1 MKALCF
7 LGTGKYEVT
16 TYVWKEG
23 SDERSYETHLF
34 PEAVA
39 RIFRPEKIFVLVT
52 PQAREH
58 ENFKTLCER
67 LGDLVERLD
76 IPEGKS
82 EPEIWAIFQKCTE
95 AVTEGD
101 TILLDVT
108 HAFRS
113 LPLLIFAVAGYLRRT
128 KSVTIQRIVYGAYD
142 ARDEHNRSPVLD
154 LTPLMDLLDWLSG
167 AEALLRRSDAE
178 IMGEKLDQT
187 HRRLYKIQATEE
199 LPLHLQKVANSLQK
213 LSKALYLCCPLD
225 VMRIANYLLP
235 QLDKAVTEAEKWAKP
250 FGVILSQVRSEVAA
264 LAHHQPEVLDAD
276 NLRKQLA
283 LIDHYLSKGLTIQAV
298 TLAREWVVSWAIGQ
312 RGQGDWLDED
322 LRKEVEYALGAMA
335 AVRQGKQDRVPDW
348 AAGLPRAEQVSSLW
362 TQLAHLRNT
371 LAHCWMRKDSPSVK
385 TIEDKAREIP
395 GWLRGLL
402 EEASANTLWS
412 GRVVINLETLY
423 EDVAKMD
430 ELPLYLERAKKLA
443 GEGNEV
449 VLTGQGPIWL
459 YLAVAHA
466 LHGKA
471 RKLFYTSP
479 TTGEILIFDHAAR

>member
-1 MKALCF
+1 MKALCL
-7 LGTGKYEVT
+7 LGTGKYEAT
-16 TYVWKEG
+16 TYVWKE
-23 SDERSYETHLF
+23 SSEERSCETHLF

-39 RIFRPEKIFVLVT
+39 RIFQPEKIFLLVT

-58 ENFKTLCER
+58 AHFKTLCDR
-67 LGDLVERLD
+67 LGDLVEPVD

-82 EPEIWAIFQKCTE
+82 EAELWAIFQKCTE

-113 LPLLIFAVAGYLRRT
+113 LPLLVFAVAGYLRRT
-128 KSVTIQRIVYGAYD
+128 KSVTIQRIVYGAYE
-142 ARDEHNRSPVLD
+142 ARDEHNRSPIFN

-167 AEALLRRSDAE
+167 AEALLRRSDAG
-178 IMGEKLDQT
+178 IMAEKLDQT
-187 HRRLYKIQATEE
+187 HRRLYKTAAAEE

-225 VMRIANYLLP
+225 VMRIANCLLP

-250 FGVILSQVRSEVAA
+250 FSVILSQVRSEVAA

-276 NLRKQLA
+276 NLRRQLA
-283 LIDHYLSKGLTIQAV
+283 LIEHYLSKGLTIQAV
-298 TLAREWVVSWAIGQ
+298 TLAREWVVSWAIRQ
-312 RGQGDWLDED
+312 RGHGDWLNAN
-322 LRKEVEYALGAMA
+322 LRMEVEHALGAMA
-335 AVRQGKQDRVPDW
+335 VAKQGKQDKVPDW
-348 AAGLPRAEQVSSLW
+348 AAELPHVEQVSNLW
-362 TQLAHLRNT
+362 NQLTQLRNT
-371 LAHCWMRKDSPSVK
+371 LAHCWMRKDPPSVK
-385 TIEDKAREIP
+385 TIEDKARDIP

-402 EEASANTLWS
+402 EKASANIFRS
-412 GRVVINLETLY
+412 RRVVLDLETLY
-423 EDVAKMD
+423 DGVAKLD
-430 ELPLYLERAKKLA
+430 ELPLYLNRAKELA

-479 TTGEILIFDHAAR
+479 TTGEVEIFDHAAR